1 MLFPLLVMKA
11 RKNRLI
17 RKTLKRLPAGYPL
30 SRPLD
35 QRKRDANNKSAHHN
49 QFMRH
54 MYGKILVAIDGS
66 ETSIKALDHAVGLA
80 KVHGSSI
87 NLIAVI
93 EELKLPF
100 GAQYRL
106 WANES
111 HQELMRTSLESLNK
125 EMMRVKDSKPRIKV
139 DAIVREGDPAS
150 IIVRVADEEGYD
162 LIVIGRKG
170 MGIIEGLV
178 MGSVTRKVVKTSNV
192 TVTVVT

>member
-1 MLFPLLVMKA
+1 
-11 RKNRLI
+11 
-17 RKTLKRLPAGYPL
+17 
-30 SRPLD
+30 
-35 QRKRDANNKSAHHN
+35 
-49 QFMRH
+49 MRY

-125 EMMRVKDSKPRIKV
+125 EMMRVKDSNPRIEV

-162 LIVIGRKG
+162 LIVMGRKG

>member
-1 MLFPLLVMKA
+1 
-11 RKNRLI
+11 
-17 RKTLKRLPAGYPL
+17 
-30 SRPLD
+30 
-35 QRKRDANNKSAHHN
+35 
-49 QFMRH
+49 MRH

-66 ETSIKALDHAVGLA
+66 ETSIKALDHAVELA

-100 GAQYRL
+100 GAQYSL

-125 EMMRVKDSKPRIKV
+125 EMMRVKDSNPGIEV
-139 DAIVREGDPAS
+139 DAIVHEGDPAS

-162 LIVIGRKG
+162 LIVMGRKG

>member
-1 MLFPLLVMKA
+1 
-11 RKNRLI
+11 
-17 RKTLKRLPAGYPL
+17 
-30 SRPLD
+30 
-35 QRKRDANNKSAHHN
+35 
-49 QFMRH
+49 MRH

-93 EELKLPF
+93 ENLKLPF

-125 EMMRVKDSKPRIKV
+125 EMMRVKDSNPRIEV

-162 LIVIGRKG
+162 LIVMGRKG

-178 MGSVTRKVVKTSNV
+178 MGSVTRKVVKTANV